1 MHSNKQP
8 EFLSKET
15 IDQLNAGEDIV
26 ISQESKEAYDNDS
39 YLTSKRV
46 ALKHIKSCSKA
57 LKEKN
62 SALSIT
68 HVLDRE
74 FDDSEYFDFIHQM
87 KDEFV
92 IRLKKN
98 RTVSGLSGDKKQKG
112 KLIDH
117 AFEHSYT
124 FIFKSS
130 ISVDVVFRIAL
141 SRLSGRRLGSI
152 MWF

>member
-1 MHSNKQP
+1 MSHELYSNKQA

-15 IDQLNAGEDIV
+15 IEQLNAGEDIV
-26 ISQESKEAYDNDS
+26 ISQAAKKAYNDDS

-46 ALKHIKSCSKA
+46 ALKHIKSCSNA

-62 SALSIT
+62 SALNIT

-74 FDDSEYFDFIHQM
+74 FDDSEYFDFIQDL

-98 RTVSGLSGDKKQKG
+98 RTVSGLSGDKEQKG

-117 AFEHSYT
+117 AFENSYT
-124 FIFKSS
+124 F
-130 ISVDVVFRIAL
+130 
-141 SRLSGRRLGSI
+141 SGLRDQGQMAEDWAVSCC
-152 MWF
+152 FNDAA